1 MTRFDSPTC
10 DVVADE
16 LAAAG
21 GRTAMLA
28 PSVRRHVD
36 QCLRC
41 QAEAAQQR
49 KLARA
54 FEGLGQD
61 VLVPPAGLVDEVLL
75 ALDEAEREARVLDHV
90 RHHRA
95 AYLGGLAAGVASV
108 AGVAGAIVLAR
119 SRRAV
124 GRAA

>member
-1 MTRFDSPTC
+1 MNRIDTLDC

-16 LAAAG
+16 LAAAAG
-21 GRTAMLA
+21 GTGVLTPA
-28 PSVRRHVD
+28 VRRHVD
-36 QCLRC
+36 HCLRC
-41 QAEAAQQR
+41 QAEAAQHR

-54 FEGLGQD
+54 LHHLGD
-61 VLVPPAGLVDEVLL
+61 EVLVPPPGLADELLL
-75 ALDEAEREARVLDHV
+75 ALDEADADAGVLDHL

-119 SRRAV
+119 SRRTV
-124 GRAA
+124 GRVA

>member
-1 MTRFDSPTC
+1 MTRFDPLTC
-10 DVVADE
+10 DAVADE
-16 LAAAG
+16 LAAAAG
-21 GRTAMLA
+21 GTAVLA

-36 QCLRC
+36 RCLRC
-41 QAEAAQQR
+41 QAEAAQHR

-54 FEGLGQD
+54 LEGLD
-61 VLVPPAGLVDEVLL
+61 PDLLAPPAGLVDDVLL
-75 ALDEAEREARVLDHV
+75 ALDEAEHEARVLEHL

-119 SRRAV
+119 SRRTV
-124 GRAA
+124 GRVA

>member
-1 MTRFDSPTC
+1 VTRIDTLDC

-16 LAAAG
+16 LAAAAG
-21 GRTAMLA
+21 GTGVLTPA
-28 PSVRRHVD
+28 VRRHVD
-36 QCLRC
+36 RCLRC
-41 QAEAAQQR
+41 QAEAAQHR

-54 FEGLGQD
+54 LQSLGQD
-61 VLVPPAGLVDEVLL
+61 TLVPPGELIDEVLL
-75 ALDEAEREARVLDHV
+75 TLDEVDVEAGVLDHL

-119 SRRAV
+119 SRRTV
-124 GRAA
+124 GRVA

>member
-1 MTRFDSPTC
+1 MFDSLDC

-16 LAAAG
+16 LAAAAG
-21 GRTAMLA
+21 GTGVLTPA
-28 PSVRRHVD
+28 VRRHVD
-36 QCLRC
+36 RCLRC
-41 QAEAAQQR
+41 QAEAAQHR

-54 FEGLGQD
+54 LEGLRQD
-61 VLVPPAGLVDEVLL
+61 VLVPPAGLADEVLL
-75 ALDEAEREARVLDHV
+75 ALDEAPDPGVLDHL

-119 SRRAV
+119 SRRTV
-124 GRAA
+124 GRVA